1 VKEAWATSLNLLD
14 YLEENGVKSGETEG
28 RTKAV
33 MPTNDKTEGD
43 SRFRIAL
50 ARTVTTWALVAIL
63 ALATLIIVVAGINAI
78 RVPEKEDQFFDIA
91 KYVLGVLL
99 PVIGAWVGTVL
110 AFYFGQVNFEAASRS
125 AANLVRQL
133 SPREKLQAKP
143 ADQAMMKINEVTS
156 FKIPP
161 DKTEGDIT
169 IKKLI
174 DEGFEKDKSH
184 PRQRLPILVAEG
196 RGKYVLHRSTID
208 AFVAPKKRPPDVDES
223 TLSLKDL
230 LEDSKLKDYIVN
242 SFLPLAPNATLAD
255 AKDLLDKNP
264 QCLDILVTQDGTKNG
279 IVVGWITN
287 VMVLNAA
294 TI

>member
-1 VKEAWATSLNLLD
+1 
-14 YLEENGVKSGETEG
+14 
-28 RTKAV
+28 
-33 MPTNDKTEGD
+33 MPTNDKSEDD

-50 ARTVTTWALVAIL
+50 AKGVITWALVFIL
-63 ALATLIIVVAGINAI
+63 AIATLIIVVAGVNAI
-78 RVPEKEDQFFDIA
+78 RGPEKEDQFFDIA

-110 AFYFGQVNFEAASRS
+110 AFYFGQVNFEAASKS

-133 SPREKLQAKP
+133 SPREKLEAEAASK
-143 ADQAMMKINEVTS
+143 AMMKINEVTA
-156 FKIPP
+156 FKIAAG
-161 DKTEGDIT
+161 KSEADIT
-169 IKKLI
+169 IRELI
-174 DEGFEKDKSH
+174 DDGFEKDKSR
-184 PRQRLPILVAEG
+184 PRQRLPILDADG
-196 RGKYVLHRSTID
+196 KGKYVLHRSTID
-208 AFVAPKKRPPDVDES
+208 AFIAPKKRPPDVDES

-230 LEDSKLKDYIVN
+230 LEDSKLKDYILN
-242 SFLPLAPNATLAD
+242 SFLPLAPEATLAD

-279 IVVGWITN
+279 IVAGWITN

>member
-1 VKEAWATSLNLLD
+1 
-14 YLEENGVKSGETEG
+14 
-28 RTKAV
+28 
-33 MPTNDKTEGD
+33 MPTNDKPEGD

-50 ARTVTTWALVAIL
+50 AKTVTTWALVAIL
-63 ALATLIIVVAGINAI
+63 AIAALIILVAGINAI
-78 RVPEKEDQFFDIA
+78 RFPEKEQRDQFFDIA
-91 KYVLGVLL
+91 KYILGVLL

-133 SPREKLQAKP
+133 SPREKLQAE
-143 ADQAMMKINEVTS
+143 AASQAMMKINEVTT

-161 DKTEGDIT
+161 DKTEADIT
-169 IKKLI
+169 IRELI

-184 PRQRLPILVAEG
+184 PRQRLPILDAES

-208 AFVAPKKRPPDVDES
+208 AFVAPMKRPPDVDES

-230 LEDSKLKDYIVN
+230 LEDSKIKDYILN
-242 SFLPLAPNATLAD
+242 SFLPLAPEATLAD

>member
-1 VKEAWATSLNLLD
+1 
-14 YLEENGVKSGETEG
+14 
-28 RTKAV
+28 
-33 MPTNDKTEGD
+33 MPINDKSEGD
-43 SRFRIAL
+43 SQFRIAL
-50 ARTVTTWALVAIL
+50 ARAVTTWALVAIL
-63 ALATLIIVVAGINAI
+63 AIATLIIVVAGVNAI
-78 RVPEKEDQFFDIA
+78 RIPEKEQRDQFFDIA

-110 AFYFGQVNFEAASRS
+110 AFYFGQVNFEAASKS

-133 SPREKLQAKP
+133 SPREKLQAEAAGK
-143 ADQAMMKINEVTS
+143 AMMKINEVTA

-161 DKTEGDIT
+161 DKTEADIT
-169 IKKLI
+169 LRTLI
-174 DEGFEKDKSH
+174 DEGFEKDKSL
-184 PRQRLPILVAEG
+184 PRHRLPVLDAEG

-230 LEDSKLKDYIVN
+230 LDDPKLKDYIVN
-242 SFLPLAPNATLAD
+242 SFLPLASDGTLAD

-279 IVVGWITN
+279 IVAGWITN

>member
-1 VKEAWATSLNLLD
+1 MKQKGAPKNA
-14 YLEENGVKSGETEG
+14 
-28 RTKAV
+28 
-33 MPTNDKTEGD
+33 MPTDDKSEKD
-43 SRFRIAL
+43 SQFRVAL
-50 ARTVTTWALVAIL
+50 AKTVTTWALVAIL
-63 ALATLIIVVAGINAI
+63 GIVTVIILIAGINAI
-78 RVPEKEDQFFDIA
+78 RFPQKEQRDQFFDIA
-91 KYVLGVLL
+91 KYILGVLL

-133 SPREKLQAKP
+133 SPREKLQAE
-143 ADQAMMKINEVTS
+143 AASHAMMKINEVTT

-161 DKTEGDIT
+161 DKTEADIT
-169 IKKLI
+169 IRELI
-174 DEGFEKDKSH
+174 DEGFEKDKAR
-184 PRQRLPILVAEG
+184 PRQRLPILDAEG

-208 AFVAPKKRPPDVDES
+208 AFVAPKKRPPDVDET

-230 LEDSKLKDYIVN
+230 LEDAKIKDYIIN
-242 SFLPLAPNATLAD
+242 SFMPLAPGATLAD

-264 QCLDILVTQDGTKNG
+264 QCLDILVTKDGTKNG
-279 IVVGWITN
+279 IVDGWITN

>member
-1 VKEAWATSLNLLD
+1 
-14 YLEENGVKSGETEG
+14 
-28 RTKAV
+28 
-33 MPTNDKTEGD
+33 M
-43 SRFRIAL
+43 
-50 ARTVTTWALVAIL
+50 
-63 ALATLIIVVAGINAI
+63 
-78 RVPEKEDQFFDIA
+78 
-91 KYVLGVLL
+91 
-99 PVIGAWVGTVL
+99 
-110 AFYFGQVNFEAASRS
+110 
-125 AANLVRQL
+125 RQL
-133 SPREKLQAKP
+133 SPREKLQAEAAGK
-143 ADQAMMKINEVTS
+143 AMMKINEVTT

-161 DKTEGDIT
+161 DKTEANIT
-169 IKKLI
+169 IRKLI

-184 PRQRLPILVAEG
+184 PRQRLPMLDAEG

-230 LEDSKLKDYIVN
+230 LEDSKIKDYIVN
-242 SFLPLAPNATLAD
+242 SFLPLAPDATLAD

-279 IVVGWITN
+279 TVVGWITN

>member
-1 VKEAWATSLNLLD
+1 
-14 YLEENGVKSGETEG
+14 
-28 RTKAV
+28 
-33 MPTNDKTEGD
+33 MPTSDKPEDDT
-43 SRFRIAL
+43 RFRIAL
-50 ARTVTTWALVAIL
+50 AKGVITWALAAIL
-63 ALATLIIVVAGINAI
+63 AMAALIIVVAGVNAI

-110 AFYFGQVNFEAASRS
+110 AFYFGQVNFEAASKS

-133 SPREKLQAKP
+133 SPREKLQAEAAGK
-143 ADQAMMKINEVTS
+143 AMMKINEVTS

-161 DKTEGDIT
+161 DKSEADIT
-169 IKKLI
+169 IRKLI
-174 DEGFEKDKSH
+174 DDGFEKDKSR
-184 PRQRLPILVAEG
+184 PRQRLPVLDAEG

-230 LEDSKLKDYIVN
+230 LEDSKIKDYIIN
-242 SFLPLAPNATLAD
+242 SFLPLASDKTLAD
-255 AKDLLDKNP
+255 AKDLMDKNS

-279 IVVGWITN
+279 VVAGWITN

>member
-1 VKEAWATSLNLLD
+1 MV
-14 YLEENGVKSGETEG
+14 
-28 RTKAV
+28 
-33 MPTNDKTEGD
+33 
-43 SRFRIAL
+43 
-50 ARTVTTWALVAIL
+50 
-63 ALATLIIVVAGINAI
+63 
-78 RVPEKEDQFFDIA
+78 QFFDIS

-133 SPREKLQAKP
+133 SPREKLQAET
-143 ADQAMMKINEVTS
+143 AGHAMMKINDVTT
-156 FKIPP
+156 FKIPA
-161 DKTEGDIT
+161 DKTEADIT
-169 IKKLI
+169 IRQLI
-174 DEGFEKDKSH
+174 DDGFEKDKSQ
-184 PRQRLPILVAEG
+184 PRQRLPILDAQG

-208 AFVAPKKRPPDVDES
+208 AFVAPIKRPPDVQES
-223 TLSLKDL
+223 TLTLKNL
-230 LEDSKLKDYIVN
+230 IEDPKINN
-242 SFLPLAPNATLAD
+242 SFMPLAPDATLAD

>member
-1 VKEAWATSLNLLD
+1 MNKKGTAQN
-14 YLEENGVKSGETEG
+14 
-28 RTKAV
+28 V
-33 MPTNDKTEGD
+33 MPTNDKPEGD

-50 ARTVTTWALVAIL
+50 AKTVTTWALVAIL
-63 ALATLIIVVAGINAI
+63 AIAALIILVAGVNAI
-78 RVPEKEDQFFDIA
+78 RFPEKEQRDQFFDIA
-91 KYVLGVLL
+91 KYILGVLL

-133 SPREKLQAKP
+133 SPREKLQAE
-143 ADQAMMKINEVTS
+143 AASQAMMKINEVTT

-161 DKTEGDIT
+161 DKTEADIT
-169 IKKLI
+169 IRELI

-184 PRQRLPILVAEG
+184 PRQRLPILDAES

-208 AFVAPKKRPPDVDES
+208 AFVAPMKRPPDVDES

-230 LEDSKLKDYIVN
+230 LEDSKIKDYIVN
-242 SFLPLAPNATLAD
+242 SFLPVAPDATLAD

-264 QCLDILVTQDGTKNG
+264 QCLDILVTQDGTKNA

>member
-1 VKEAWATSLNLLD
+1 
-14 YLEENGVKSGETEG
+14 
-28 RTKAV
+28 
-33 MPTNDKTEGD
+33 MPTDDKSEPDTQ
-43 SRFRIAL
+43 FRIAL
-50 ARTVTTWALVAIL
+50 AKTVTTWALAAIL
-63 ALATLIIVVAGINAI
+63 AIAALIIVVAGINAI
-78 RVPEKEDQFFDIA
+78 WGSAPEKMVQFFDIS

-110 AFYFGQVNFEAASRS
+110 AFYFGQVNFEAASKS
-125 AANLVRQL
+125 AQNLVRQL
-133 SPREKLQAKP
+133 SPREKLQAEP
-143 ADQAMMKINEVTS
+143 AGHAMMKINDVTT
-156 FKIPP
+156 FKITP
-161 DKTEGDIT
+161 DKTEADIK
-169 IKKLI
+169 IKELI
-174 DEGFEKDKSH
+174 DEGFEKDKSQ
-184 PRQRLPILVAEG
+184 PRQRLPILDAQG

-208 AFVAPKKRPPDVDES
+208 AFVAPKKHPPEVDES

-230 LEDSKLKDYIVN
+230 LEDPRLKDYIVN
-242 SFLPLAPNATLAD
+242 SFMPLAPDTTLAD

>member
-1 VKEAWATSLNLLD
+1 MATD
-14 YLEENGVKSGETEG
+14 DKSH
-28 RTKAV
+28 
-33 MPTNDKTEGD
+33 GD
-43 SRFRIAL
+43 TGFRIAL
-50 ARTVTTWALVAIL
+50 AKTVTAWALIAIL
-63 ALATLIIVVAGINAI
+63 AIASFIILVAA
-78 RVPEKEDQFFDIA
+78 VSALYQPSPEKMERFFDIS

-110 AFYFGQVNFEAASRS
+110 AFYFGQGNFEAASRS

-133 SPREKLQAKP
+133 SPREKLQAE
-143 ADQAMMKINEVTS
+143 AAGRAMMKINEVTT

-161 DKTEGDIT
+161 DKTEADIT
-169 IKKLI
+169 IRKLI
-174 DEGFEKDKSH
+174 DEGFEKDKSR
-184 PRQRLPILVAEG
+184 PRQRLPVLDAED

-230 LEDSKLKDYIVN
+230 LEDSKIKDYIVN
-242 SFLPLAPNATLAD
+242 SFLPLTPDATLAD

-264 QCLDILVTQDGTKNG
+264 QCLDILVTKDGTKNG
-279 IVVGWITN
+279 AVAGWITN

>member
-1 VKEAWATSLNLLD
+1 
-14 YLEENGVKSGETEG
+14 
-28 RTKAV
+28 
-33 MPTNDKTEGD
+33 MPINDKSEGD
-43 SRFRIAL
+43 SQFRIAL
-50 ARTVTTWALVAIL
+50 ARAVTTWALVAIL
-63 ALATLIIVVAGINAI
+63 AIASLIIVVAGVNAI
-78 RVPEKEDQFFDIA
+78 RVPEKEQRDQFFDIA

-133 SPREKLQAKP
+133 SPREKLQAEAAGK
-143 ADQAMMKINEVTS
+143 AMMKINEVTA

-161 DKTEGDIT
+161 DKTEADIT
-169 IKKLI
+169 IRALI
-174 DEGFEKDKSH
+174 DEGFEKDKSS
-184 PRQRLPILVAEG
+184 PRQRLPVLDAEG

-230 LEDSKLKDYIVN
+230 LEDAKLKDYIVN
-242 SFLPLAPNATLAD
+242 SFLPLASDGTLAD

-279 IVVGWITN
+279 IVAGLDHECDGAKCGNDLKNVRNRSLSTN
-287 VMVLNAA
+287 NVFEAA
-294 TI
+294 ARNNKTSR